1 MFKKVTKMD
10 ATITNLFY
18 LKRAKANAN
27 GLVPIYHRT
36 TINGE
41 RLDKST
47 GKFIDPSKWSTEA
60 SRMKGTSE
68 EARTIN
74 SHLDSLIAKNSNIE
88 KKLIAVDKDITAEVF
103 NNMLTGKIEK
113 QRTLVPIFQNH
124 NDQIEALIATG
135 EYSPGTLERYKTS
148 LSHTIEFMK
157 WKFNITDIN
166 IKDIDLAF
174 ITDYD
179 FYLRTVRKCNNNTTV
194 KYIKNFKKIIQI
206 CIDNRWIN
214 ENPFT
219 KYKGK
224 IKDVDRDFL
233 TEDEIET
240 IYNKKFSSE
249 RLIQVRDIF
258 IFCCFTGLAYIDVKQ
273 LTSDHIGIGID
284 GNKWVFKNRQK
295 TDISSKIPLLP
306 IPEQIIAKYALHPRC
321 LNEGIVLP
329 VLSNQKM
336 NSYLKEIA
344 DVCGIKTELTFH
356 VARHSFATSITLTNG
371 VPIESV
377 SKMLGHTNIR
387 TTQHYAKVIDRK
399 LSDDM
404 AILKQKLTPQLVAK
418 SS

>member
-1 MFKKVTKMD
+1 ME
-10 ATITNLFY
+10 ATIINLFY
-18 LKRAKANAN
+18 LKRAKANAH

-36 TINGE
+36 TINGK

-47 GKFIDPSKWSTEA
+47 GKYIDPTKWSTEA
-60 SRMKGTSE
+60 GRMKGTSE

-74 SHLDSLIAKNSNIE
+74 SHLDTLISKNANIE

-103 NNMLTGKIEK
+103 NNVLTGKSEK

-124 NDQIEALIATG
+124 NNQIKALVETG
-135 EYSPGTLERYKTS
+135 EYSQGTLERYKTS

-174 ITDYD
+174 VTDYD
-179 FYLRTVRKCNNNTTV
+179 FYLRTERSCGNNTTV

-206 CIDNRWIN
+206 CIDNRWIA

-224 IKDVDRDFL
+224 IKEIERDFL
-233 TEDEIET
+233 TESEIET
-240 IYNKKFSSE
+240 IYNKKFSCE

-258 IFCCFTGLAYIDVKQ
+258 VFCCFTGLAYIDVKQ
-273 LTSDHIGIGID
+273 LTSEHIGIGID
-284 GNKWVFKNRQK
+284 GNKWIFKNRQK
-295 TDISSKIPLLP
+295 TDTSSKIPLLP
-306 IPEQIIAKYALHPRC
+306 IPEQIMAKYATHPKC
-321 LNEGIVLP
+321 LNEGTILP

-336 NSYLKEIA
+336 NSYLKEIG

-356 VARHSFATSITLTNG
+356 LARHSFATSITLTNG

-387 TTQHYAKVIDRK
+387 TTQHYAKVVDRK
-399 LSDDM
+399 VSDDM
-404 AILKQKLTPQLVAK
+404 AILKQKFAPQLIVQ

>member
-1 MFKKVTKMD
+1 MKT
-10 ATITNLFY
+10 TITNLFY

-36 TINGE
+36 TINGK
-41 RLDKST
+41 RIDKST
-47 GKFIDPSKWSTEA
+47 GKYIDPIKWSSDA
-60 SRMKGTSE
+60 GKMKGSSE

-74 SHLDSLIAKNSNIE
+74 SHLDNLISNNANIV
-88 KKLIAVDKDITAEVF
+88 KKLIATDKDINAEIF
-103 NNMLTGKIEK
+103 NNVLTGKSEN
-113 QRTLVPIFQNH
+113 QRTLVSIFQNH
-124 NDQIEALIATG
+124 NNQIEALVLTG

-157 WKFNITDIN
+157 WKFNISDIN
-166 IKDIDLAF
+166 IKNIDLAF

-179 FYLRTVRKCNNNTTV
+179 FYLRTQRGCSNNTTV

-206 CIDNRWIN
+206 CIDNYWIS
-214 ENPFT
+214 ENPFM

-224 IKDVDRDFL
+224 IKEIDRNFL
-233 TEDEIET
+233 TENEIE
-240 IYNKKFSSE
+240 IIFNKKFSNE
-249 RLIQVRDIF
+249 RLTLVRDIF

-273 LTSDHIGIGID
+273 LTSEHLVIGID
-284 GNKWVFKNRQK
+284 GNKWIFKNRQK
-295 TDISSKIPLLP
+295 TDTSSKIPLLP
-306 IPEQIIAKYALHPRC
+306 IAEQILTKYSSHPKC
-321 LNEGIVLP
+321 ITEKFLLP

-336 NSYLKEIA
+336 NSYLKEIG

-356 VARHSFATSITLTNG
+356 LARHSFATSITLTNG

-387 TTQHYAKVIDRK
+387 TTQHYAKVVDRK
-399 LSDDM
+399 VSEDM
-404 AILKQKLTPQLVAK
+404 AILKQKIENQIISK